1 MFPVNPAR
9 PNRPRPRPGPL
20 RLLLAL
26 IAVAVA
32 ATALTGC
39 KAITAGNDR
48 TPEKDVAAEADAVN
62 VSFLLSMTWAEAK
75 SLSPQSLAIPPYYKV
90 AADEVKVLQRD
101 KAGRPKR
108 VHAKGRVFL
117 QVDFSEEL
125 ISLGQESYIESGGEL
140 IMRGKPL
147 LKRGRSL
154 VEGLSDTT
162 VFYIKGTRLQV
173 IGQHR
178 LTSQAGGSPSGS
190 TGTGNGSGS
199 GNRGGRR
206 TSPLF
211 DVQPNWTRS
220 WKDGP
225 NPLLPALSPD
235 DVPKEMRGSP
245 LLPPPD
251 EAEGGA
257 DGDAEIPGDAETEQP
272 KDAESPAAPAPQ
284 PPASGAPTT

>member
-9 PNRPRPRPGPL
+9 PNRPRPRRRPGPL
-20 RLLLAL
+20 RLPLAL
-26 IAVAVA
+26 IGVAVA
-32 ATALTGC
+32 AAALTGC
-39 KAITAGNDR
+39 EAITAGNDR
-48 TPEKDVAAEADAVN
+48 TPEQPPAQAEDGID

-147 LKRGRSL
+147 LQRGRSL

-178 LTSQAGGSPSGS
+178 LTSQAGGGTSGGTS
-190 TGTGNGSGS
+190 GGTGTGSGS
-199 GNRGGRR
+199 GSRAGRR

-251 EAEGGA
+251 EADGG
-257 DGDAEIPGDAETEQP
+257 EENPGDTEKP
-272 KDAESPAAPAPQ
+272 KDAEGTEAEPPAP
-284 PPASGAPTT
+284 PPSGAPTT